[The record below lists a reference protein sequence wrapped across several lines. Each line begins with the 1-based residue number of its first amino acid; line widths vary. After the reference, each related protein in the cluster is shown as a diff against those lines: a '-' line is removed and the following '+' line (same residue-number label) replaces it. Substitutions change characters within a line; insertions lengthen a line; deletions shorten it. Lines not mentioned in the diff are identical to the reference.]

1 MSTPRVHTVYPDGT
15 GGRLVCRS
23 DWMPTTLVSANPEHA
38 TCARCRSRLTAS
50 PQLRN
55 ACLAAWRD
63 AGSPPAPSPWTGGGA
78 A

>member
-1 MSTPRVHTVYPDGT
+1 MSAPRIHTVYPDGR
-15 GGRLVCRS
+15 GRTVCGDDDATPPLTSHRP
-23 DWMPTTLVSANPEHA
+23 DHA
-38 TCARCRSRLTAS
+38 TCPHCRRRLASS